1 MTRYRT
7 AFAERN
13 KVVIALAG
21 ILAMAIVFLCAF
33 NAESLPGLRGST
45 YTANFAEA
53 GGIRAGNEVRVA
65 GVKVGEVTDVRLEGK
80 EVKVEFR
87 VKDVDLGSETTA
99 AIKVKTMLGQK
110 FLSIDPLG
118 SGELDSEIPIDRTT
132 VPYDVN
138 AAFSDLSN
146 NVDEI
151 DTEQLEKSFEVLSET
166 FENTP
171 KSVRSIVTGLTDLSR
186 TLSSRDSELAG
197 LLSSASDVSG
207 TLAERNTE
215 FAKIINDGSDL
226 LGELQKR
233 RDAVHKMFTG
243 TAALGT
249 ELRGLVKDNEKTLS
263 PALAKLDKVSQILS
277 DNQDNLDSALA
288 KLGPYYRVLASATGN
303 GRWVDSYICG
313 LFDASQAPEL
323 ENDVERNCNPGKG
336 GGR

>member
-13 KVVIALAG
+13 KVMIALIG
-21 ILAMAIVFLCAF
+21 IGAMLVVFFCAF
-33 NAESLPGLRGST
+33 YAEALPGLRGNT
-45 YTANFAEA
+45 YTANFAES

-65 GVKVGEVTDVRLEGK
+65 GVKVGEVADVSLEGK
-80 EVKVEFR
+80 EVHVEFR
-87 VKDVDLGSETTA
+87 IKDVDLGSETTA

-110 FLSIDPLG
+110 YLAIDPLG
-118 SGELDSEIPIDRTT
+118 SGELDETIPVERTT
-132 VPYDVN
+132 LPYDVN
-138 AAFSDLSN
+138 AAFSDLSTT
-146 NVDEI
+146 VDQI
-151 DTEQLEKSFEVLSET
+151 DTEQMEKSFEVLSDA
-166 FENTP
+166 FKNTP

-186 TLSSRDSELAG
+186 TVSSRDSELAG

-233 RDAVHKMFTG
+233 RTAVHKMLTG

-249 ELRGLVKDNEKTLS
+249 QLRGLVQDNENALS

-277 DNQDNLDSALA
+277 NNQDNLDAALE
-288 KLGPYYRVLASATGN
+288 KLGPYYRVMASATGN

-313 LFDASQAPEL
+313 LFDASQAPLL
-323 ENDVERNCNPGKG
+323 ENDVERNCNPAKG